1 MKLKQFGLS
10 AVFITGLAVLMSVN
24 SAFADV
30 ELQPMKNKADD
41 LLSESKIGPALDI
54 YQEIIAKDPEF
65 ANCYFNM
72 AICYNQLKQ
81 FDKAYSA
88 LEKFVKLSPKDSEA
102 YFNMGIMQVYL
113 GDNEKARTLLMK
125 ARALQPNHNIKHRI
139 QDALDHLQP
148 SVFPEESL
156 AQIKA
161 MYERS

>member
-1 MKLKQFGLS
+1 MKLKQFRLS
-10 AVFITGLAVLMSVN
+10 AMLVTGLAVLIYAN
-24 SAFADV
+24 SAFANV

-41 LLSESKIGPALDI
+41 LLSASQIGPALDI
-54 YQEIIAKDPEF
+54 YHEIIAKDPEF
-65 ANCYFNM
+65 ANCYYNM

-81 FDKAYSA
+81 FDKAYAS

-113 GDNEKARTLLMK
+113 GDDEKARTLLLK
-125 ARALQPNHNIKHRI
+125 ARALKPNKNIKRRI

-148 SVFPEESL
+148 SMFPEESL

-161 MYERS
+161 LYERS

>member
-10 AVFITGLAVLMSVN
+10 AVLITGLAILITAN

-41 LLSESKIGPALDI
+41 LLSTSQIGPALDI
-54 YQEIIAKDPEF
+54 YQEIIAKDPKF

-102 YFNMGIMQVYL
+102 YFNMGIMQVYM
-113 GDNEKARTLLMK
+113 GDDEKARTLLLK
-125 ARALQPNHNIKHRI
+125 ARALKPNKNIRRRI

-148 SVFPEESL
+148 SMFPAESL

-161 MYERS
+161 IYERS

>member
-10 AVFITGLAVLMSVN
+10 AILITGLAVLITAN

-41 LLSESKIGPALDI
+41 LLSTSQIGPALDI
-54 YQEIIAKDPEF
+54 YQEIIAKDAGF

-113 GDNEKARTLLMK
+113 GDDEKARTLLLK
-125 ARALQPNHNIKHRI
+125 ARALHPNKNIKRRI

-148 SVFPEESL
+148 SMFPEESL
-156 AQIKA
+156 AQIKT